1 MADET
6 KNRKPSQ
13 AGQYYLTEKIAQGGM
28 AEIYKGLAY
37 DANGLKRTVCIKKIL
52 PHISSNPE
60 FIESLIDEAKIAV
73 TLSHGNIAQTYD
85 LGKVE
90 DDYFIVMEHIN
101 GKSLSQVAKK
111 ASREK
116 KLVPLPLVCHFI
128 SEVANGLDYIHRRTD
143 SEGHPLHIVHRDMSP
158 QNVIISY
165 SGTVKIIDFGIAI
178 AANRLGLTEVGILKG
193 KFAYMSPEQAKG
205 ESLDHRSDIF
215 SLGVMLFELIT
226 GKRLFKA
233 EDNRETIR
241 NVRKANVPLVC
252 SLRPELPEAFETI
265 CQKALAKDRR
275 KRYRAASEFRDDLL
289 KLLHTHYPEFRQS
302 DASSFMQTLFAEE
315 LKQNMEKQEATPH
328 LIIDSTQS
336 ALAEEKTEHTGAGKI
351 PENMR
356 DFFLEDF
363 VEEKS
368 DDENENKIS
377 PSENEEPADETP
389 DSFPHEE
396 KTEKHKSE
404 KKSYKTLFSLLI
416 AGITL
421 LLIFSTWYLTK
432 TSQQIT
438 TVVKDAQ
445 LMLSFEPGEAQVLF
459 DGKEVGTLSP
469 LSLDSISPQNTHEL
483 SISKEGYEPYE
494 KELLFANGETR
505 TLHILLK
512 EIPPALA
519 SLQIS
524 SQPSGA
530 KIFLNEQETPYKTP
544 TTLSEL
550 KPGPYTIGLYLENYK
565 FWKRKIVLKE
575 NDKTNYDIELG
586 LDFGSAVI
594 TSQPS
599 DALVFLNGK
608 PSGQTPLKLEHL
620 EPGKIYQVE
629 IWHEGYEHA
638 RQEIKIKPGRDEQV
652 RVTLQKE
659 IEKGTQ

>member
-1 MADET
+1 
-6 KNRKPSQ
+6 
-13 AGQYYLTEKIAQGGM
+13 
-28 AEIYKGLAY
+28 
-37 DANGLKRTVCIKKIL
+37 
-52 PHISSNPE
+52 
-60 FIESLIDEAKIAV
+60 
-73 TLSHGNIAQTYD
+73 
-85 LGKVE
+85 
-90 DDYFIVMEHIN
+90 
-101 GKSLSQVAKK
+101 
-111 ASREK
+111 
-116 KLVPLPLVCHFI
+116 
-128 SEVANGLDYIHRRTD
+128 
-143 SEGHPLHIVHRDMSP
+143 
-158 QNVIISY
+158 
-165 SGTVKIIDFGIAI
+165 
-178 AANRLGLTEVGILKG
+178 
-193 KFAYMSPEQAKG
+193 MSPEQAKG
-205 ESLDHRSDIF
+205 ESIDHRSDIF

-241 NVRKANVPLVC
+241 NVRKASIPFVT
-252 SLRPELPEAFETI
+252 SLRPELPEEFESI

-302 DASSFMQTLFAEE
+302 DASHFMQTLFAEE
-315 LKQNMEKQEATPH
+315 LKQSMEKQEATPH

-368 DDENENKIS
+368 TGEKDNYETA
-377 PSENEEPADETP
+377 SENEESADE
-389 DSFPHEE
+389 DLASFPHEE
-396 KTEKHKSE
+396 KTEKREPE
-404 KKSYKTLFSLLI
+404 KKSHKTLFSFLI
-416 AGITL
+416 AGITI

-432 TSQQIT
+432 TSKQANA
-438 TVVKDAQ
+438 VVQDAQ
-445 LMLSFEPGEAQVLF
+445 LMLSFEPAEAHVLF

-469 LSLDSISPQNTHEL
+469 LSLNSVSPQNTHEL
-483 SISKEGYEPYE
+483 SMSKDGYEPYE
-494 KELLFANGETR
+494 KELLFANGEMR

-519 SLQIS
+519 SLHIS

-530 KIFLNEQETPYKTP
+530 KVFLNEQETPYRTP
-544 TTLSEL
+544 TTLNEL

-565 FWKRKIVLKE
+565 FWKRKVVLKE

-599 DALVFLNGK
+599 NALVFLDGK
-608 PSGQTPLKLEHL
+608 PSGQTPLTLDHL
-620 EPGKIYQVE
+620 EPGKVYQVE
-629 IWHEGYEHA
+629 MWHEGYEHA
-638 RQEIKIKPGRDEQV
+638 KQEIKIKPGRDEQV

-659 IEKGTQ
+659 TEKGAR